1 MYPHLE
7 ILRKRVRL
15 EINALR
21 QVIEWP
27 RQVAACSMGH
37 MPKEN
42 TDKVNCKLCQ
52 SGLPRWET
60 LTCVQ
65 PVADRNKKDRK
76 VSA

>member
-42 TDKVNCKLCQ
+42 TDKVNSNCANRDFPAGKL
-52 SGLPRWET
+52 
-60 LTCVQ
+60 
-65 PVADRNKKDRK
+65 
-76 VSA
+76 